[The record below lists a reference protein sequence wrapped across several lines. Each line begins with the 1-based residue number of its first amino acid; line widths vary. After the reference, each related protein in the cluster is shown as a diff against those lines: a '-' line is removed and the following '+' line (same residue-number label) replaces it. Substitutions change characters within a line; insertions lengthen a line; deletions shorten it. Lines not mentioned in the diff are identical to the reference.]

1 MKIEVHFVSSSFFLS
16 QKIVGTDYINLS
28 IVMEETKLNSYLE
41 CHVAFFCTAVYTD
54 AAARWATSRHSQ
66 FKLFDNVMA
75 ITKRDVLRMFDG
87 GLPSKGICIY
97 G

>member
-1 MKIEVHFVSSSFFLS
+1 MWH
-16 QKIVGTDYINLS
+16 
-28 IVMEETKLNSYLE
+28 
-41 CHVAFFCTAVYTD
+41 FFCTAVYTD

-87 GLPSKGICIY
+87 DLPGKGICIY